1 MENASKALMIAAG
14 ILIAIVITSL
24 LVSTF
29 STMNKFQLSKL
40 SEEERQQII
49 EFNEQYIKYVNQ
61 YVYGTEVGGLIN
73 KYNDDNLVSVNVVG
87 GTPPTNVGE
96 EVQYYK
102 CTGVTYDENTG
113 RVNTITF
120 VKINPPTPD

>member
-1 MENASKALMIAAG
+1 MENAAKALMIAAG
-14 ILIAIVITSL
+14 ILIAIVIISV

-29 STMNKFQLSKL
+29 STMSGFQMSKL

-49 EFNEQYIKYVNQ
+49 EFNEQYTKYVNQ
-61 YVYGTEVGGLIN
+61 YVYGTEVGSLIN
-73 KYNDDNLVSVNVVG
+73 KHASDNLVEVIVLPAGAV
-87 GTPPTNVGE
+87 PPTDVGQD
-96 EVQYYK
+96 VQYYQ

-120 VKINPPTPD
+120 RKIDV